1 MNNDAIERGKA
12 ELRAVRRKS
21 RGLYWAVG
29 LFSLFAN
36 LLIGGVFVRH
46 HGHYGLHARADHG
59 AGRRAVSV

>member
-36 LLIGGVFVRH
+36 LLMLTGPMYMF
-46 HGHYGLHARADHG
+46 
-59 AGRRAVSV
+59 SV